1 MNNPWFRLYTEAVD
15 DEKLR
20 LLAFE
25 DRWHFIAILCCKGK
39 GIIDEPNKDLMRRK
53 VAVKLGLDP
62 RALDEVARRLAE
74 VGLIDDK
81 TLQPVAWDKRQ
92 FNSDHD
98 STATERKRRQ
108 RSIQRQS
115 QHVTDKSRVT
125 SHDVTLLDTEAD
137 TDTDTDTDTEA
148 ETESVKQEAVVGK
161 KGVGARNAP
170 DATAQPTT
178 KPQSAPTKA
187 ATLPEIPDW
196 LPANTWQA
204 FIDYRKAKRKP
215 LTPQAAALT
224 LRDLDKARAF
234 GHDPVALIEAA
245 IANGWTGC
253 VFRDRHFQ
261 PLTPAN
267 SPAVPGGGRA
277 PVRAVSPLTPE
288 AAEFDAILQN
298 LHRPVLDG
306 EVLNARH

>member
-137 TDTDTDTDTEA
+137 TDTDTDTD
-148 ETESVKQEAVVGK
+148 KD
-161 KGVGARNAP
+161 AP

-215 LTPQAAALT
+215 LTPQAVALT

-261 PLTPAN
+261 PPPPAQV
-267 SPAVPGGGRA
+267 SAVPGGSRA
-277 PVRAVSPLTPE
+277 PVRTPFAVTSPE
-288 AAEFDAILQN
+288 GEKFDAILRN
-298 LHRPVLDG
+298 LTHRAAVIEG
-306 EVLNARH
+306 EATHEVH

>member
-1 MNNPWFRLYTEAVD
+1 MSMDWFRVWNEMPNDPKWRTIARKSQQPIALVIAVYIHM
-15 DEKLR
+15 LTQ
-20 LLAFE
+20 ASIAE
-25 DRWHFIAILCCKGK
+25 DRGHITGWKDDDIASALDVETEQVEAIRQAMQGKVLDGDLIAGWHKRQPQREDASSTARVKAFRERKKC
-39 GIIDEPNKDLMRRK
+39 DETRGN
-53 VAVKLGLDP
+53 AVK
-62 RALDEVARRLAE
+62 RDETHGNA
-74 VGLIDDK
+74 
-81 TLQPVAWDKRQ
+81 P
-92 FNSDHD
+92 
-98 STATERKRRQ
+98 
-108 RSIQRQS
+108 
-115 QHVTDKSRVT
+115 
-125 SHDVTLLDTEAD
+125 D

-234 GHDPVALIEAA
+234 GHDPVALIETA

-261 PLTPAN
+261 PPPPAN
-267 SPAVPGGGRA
+267 GPAVPGGGRA